1 MASRERSGGI
11 AAWSIRRPVAV
22 VMLALTVVVLGLFS
36 LDRLAVD
43 LLPHIIY
50 PEVRVRVL
58 NPGVPA
64 RIMEDEITRQLE
76 EQLAITE
83 GAIAVQS
90 TTTEGRSSVDLSFP
104 YGTDIDRALRDA
116 STRLDRARR
125 FLPTTIEPPIIYKRD
140 PAQIPVLELAVSSRG
155 RDSVQLRDWV
165 DYAFRNWF
173 LNLPGVAA
181 AEVGGGQRREIRI
194 QVDQERLAALGR
206 DFADIESALAAENR
220 EYPGGRIL
228 VAGRELASRADGR
241 AVTPARLG
249 ELPIGEPD
257 SEGRVPRLR
266 DVAQIFD
273 THEDER
279 LRVRLNGQ
287 PAIKLSIQKQP
298 DANTVAVVDAVR
310 ERLAWLRQQR
320 VIPDDIDVAVIADQS
335 VFIRHSLRNA
345 SLAVLGGALLA
356 MLVVWL
362 FLGDLTRTLIIGLAI
377 PLAILVTFIIM
388 AVSGLTL
395 NIMTLG
401 GLAVGVG
408 MLVDNTIVM
417 LENMT
422 RHQQAGEHGKT
433 AARNAA
439 AEVTG
444 AITASTS
451 TNLAA
456 ILPFLFISGLIGLLF
471 RELIVT
477 ISAAILASLVVA
489 ITLVPAL
496 GARSRLA
503 GRPPRPVSRA
513 LDALRARYV
522 ALATRLLPHS
532 RWLLIGLLPPLA
544 LSAWFLLE
552 RTPIF
557 LPQVDEG
564 RVVISVSSDP
574 GTELDAMDGAVQRI
588 EEVILARPE
597 VESLF
602 VTVGGFIFGR
612 SEFQSSHFSGLYVQL
627 VPRSQRDRSSQQW
640 VREMQQAI
648 DKLDLV
654 GFRVRMRVR
663 GVRGVHLGRGDD
675 DISVRIQ
682 GDDLDTLRRLGD
694 AAVERLQ
701 RIPGLRNL
709 QHNYEDLRE
718 ELVVQVDRERAALLG
733 IDTEAIGR
741 ALQVALEGRP
751 VSDYREGDRRYPVR
765 LRLPHHAIDSLE
777 KAENLLVGF
786 RDGRPIRLG
795 DVATLRI
802 EASPDRIKRDNQRRI
817 VEISASLGPDLPLG
831 KALDAVDA
839 ALADFPLPDGYSLYD
854 GGVRQQLQE
863 SEGLGEVLLGL
874 ALFLVFVVMAVQYE
888 SLRNPL
894 IILLGIPFSLLGV
907 ATGIAV
913 TGMPVSVP
921 VWLGLIM
928 LAGIVVN
935 NAIVLVE
942 QIEIEREAGRDLD
955 AAILDACRVRL
966 RPILMTTL
974 TTALGMLPL
983 ALGLGEGAEML
994 QPLAIVIVWGLLFSL
1009 LVSLLVVPGI
1019 YRMVHGAGR
1028 GAAPCRAEGRGPS
1041 GEG

>member
-1 MASRERSGGI
+1 MSRRIRTGGI

-22 VMLALTVVVLGLFS
+22 VMLALAVVVLGLFS
-36 LDRLAVD
+36 MDRLAVD

-83 GAIAVQS
+83 NAIAVQS

-104 YGTDIDRALRDA
+104 YGTDIDLALRDA

-140 PAQIPVLELAVSSRG
+140 PSQIPVLELAISSRS
-155 RDSVQLRDWV
+155 RDSVRLRDWV
-165 DYAFRNWF
+165 DYALRNWF

-194 QVDQERLAALGR
+194 EVDQERLASLGL
-206 DFADIESALAAENR
+206 DFADIETALMAENR

-241 AVTPARLG
+241 VPTPAELG
-249 ELPIGEPD
+249 ALPIGNPD
-257 SEGRVPRLR
+257 ETGTAPRLR
-266 DVAQIFD
+266 DVARIFD

-279 LRVRLNGQ
+279 LRVRLDGQ

-298 DANTVAVVDAVR
+298 GANTVAVVDAVR

-320 VIPDDIDVAVIADQS
+320 VIPDDIDVAEIADQS
-335 VFIRHSLRNA
+335 VFIRHSLHNA
-345 SLAVLGGALLA
+345 TLAVLGGAVLA

-388 AVSGLTL
+388 ALSGLTL

-408 MLVDNTIVM
+408 MLVDSTIVM

-422 RHQQAGEHGKT
+422 RHQQEGEPGET

-444 AITASTS
+444 AITASTT

-503 GRPPRPVSRA
+503 GRPAGPVTRA
-513 LDALRARYV
+513 VDTLRERYV
-522 ALATRLLPHS
+522 RLAAWLLPRS
-532 RWLLIGLLPPLA
+532 RWLLLGLLPPLILA
-544 LSAWFLLE
+544 LIFLLE
-552 RTPIF
+552 RSPIF
-557 LPQVDEG
+557 LPAVDEG
-564 RVVISVSSDP
+564 RVTISVSSDP
-574 GTELDAMDGAVQRI
+574 GTELDDMDAAVQRI
-588 EEVILARPE
+588 EQRILESPE
-597 VESLF
+597 VASLF
-602 VTVGGFIFGR
+602 TTVGGFIFGR
-612 SEFQSSHFSGLYVQL
+612 SEFESSHFSGLYVQL
-627 VPRSQRDRSSQQW
+627 VPRSQRNVSSQRW
-640 VREMQQAI
+640 VRTMQKRIAE
-648 DKLDLV
+648 LGLV
-654 GFRVRMRVR
+654 GYRVRMRVR

-682 GDDLDTLRRLGD
+682 GDDLDTLRELGD
-694 AAVERLQ
+694 EAVERLR
-701 RIPGLRNL
+701 RIPGLRNVA
-709 QHNYEDLRE
+709 HNYEELRE
-718 ELVVQVDRERAALLG
+718 ELVIHVDRERAAALG
-733 IDTEAIGR
+733 IRTEDIGR
-741 ALQVALEGRP
+741 ALQVGLEGRL
-751 VSDYREGDRRYPVR
+751 VTDYLEGDRRYPIR
-765 LRLPHHAIDSLE
+765 LRLPRHALDSLE
-777 KAENLLVGF
+777 KARQLLVGH
-786 RDGRPIRLG
+786 RAGQPVRLR
-795 DVATLRI
+795 DVAKLAI
-802 EASPDRIKRDNQRRI
+802 VASPDRIKRDNQRRI

-831 KALDAVDA
+831 QALDAVDA

-854 GGVRQQLQE
+854 GGVREQLQE
-863 SEGLGEVLLGL
+863 SQGLGTILLGL

-894 IILLGIPFSLLGV
+894 IILLGVPFTLIGV
-907 ATGIAV
+907 AAGLFV
-913 TGMPVSVP
+913 TDTPVSIP

-942 QIEIEREAGRDLD
+942 QIEIEREAGLTLTD
-955 AAILDACRVRL
+955 AILAACRVRL

-974 TTALGMLPL
+974 TTAVGMLPL

-1019 YRMVHGAGR
+1019 YRWVHGRNA
-1028 GAAPCRAEGRGPS
+1028 
-1041 GEG
+1041 

>member
-1 MASRERSGGI
+1 MAVRPRTGGL
-11 AAWSIRRPVAV
+11 AAWSIRRPVAT

-64 RIMEDEITRQLE
+64 RIMEDEVTRQLE

-83 GAIAVQS
+83 NAIAVQS

-125 FLPTTIEPPIIYKRD
+125 FLPTSIEPPIIYKRD

-181 AEVGGGQRREIRI
+181 AEVGGGQVREIRI
-194 QVDQERLAALGR
+194 QVDQERLAALGL
-206 DFADIESALAAENR
+206 DFADIEAALSAENR

-241 AVTPARLG
+241 VREPARLAA
-249 ELPIGEPD
+249 LPIGEPD
-257 SEGRVPRLR
+257 ASGNAPRLG
-266 DVAQIFD
+266 DVARIFD

-279 LRVRLNGQ
+279 LRVRLDGQ

-298 DANTVAVVDAVR
+298 GANTVAVVDAVR

-345 SLAVLGGALLA
+345 ALAVLGGALLA

-388 AVSGLTL
+388 AVFGLTL

-422 RHQQAGEHGKT
+422 RHQQAGEGEDE

-444 AITASTS
+444 AITASTT

-503 GRPPRPVSRA
+503 GRPPRVVSRA
-513 LDALRARYV
+513 LDALRERYA
-522 ALATRLLPHS
+522 ALAARLLPHG
-532 RWLLIGLLPPLA
+532 RWLLFGLLPLLA
-544 LSAWFLLE
+544 LSAWLLLA

-564 RVVISVSSDP
+564 RVIISVSSDP
-574 GTELDAMDGAVQRI
+574 GTELDAMDATVQRI
-588 EEVILARPE
+588 EEVILQSPE

-627 VPRSQRDRSSQQW
+627 VPASERTLSSQQW
-640 VREMQQAI
+640 VRRMQQAI
-648 DKLDLV
+648 GRLDLV
-654 GFRVRMRVR
+654 GYRVRLRVR

-694 AAVERLQ
+694 AAVDRLR
-701 RIPGLRNL
+701 RIPGLRNV
-709 QHNYEDLRE
+709 QHNYEALRE
-718 ELVVQVDRERAALLG
+718 ELVVRVDRERAATLG

-751 VSDYREGDRRYPVR
+751 ISDYREGDRRYPIR
-765 LRLPHHAIDSLE
+765 LRLPRHAVDSLE
-777 KAENLLVGF
+777 RARRLLVGY
-786 RDGRPIRLG
+786 RNGQPVRLG
-795 DVATLRI
+795 EVAQLAI
-802 EASPDRIKRDNQRRI
+802 VASPDRIKRDNQRRI

-831 KALDAVDA
+831 QALDAVDA

-863 SEGLGEVLLGL
+863 SEGLGKVLLGL

-894 IILLGIPFSLLGV
+894 IILLGVPFSLLGV
-907 ATGIAV
+907 SAGLYV
-913 TGMPVSVP
+913 SGLPVSIP

-942 QIEIEREAGRDLD
+942 QIEIEREAGLPLTE
-955 AAILDACRVRL
+955 AILEACRVRL

-974 TTALGMLPL
+974 TTAAGMLPL

-994 QPLAIVIVWGLLFSL
+994 QPLAVVIVWGLLFSL
-1009 LVSLLVVPGI
+1009 LVSLLLVPAL
-1019 YRMVHGAGR
+1019 YYMVHLTAEER
-1028 GAAPCRAEGRGPS
+1028 GKRQTS
-1041 GEG
+1041 G